1 MLFSY
6 MKIAGGTK
14 RVSVRTLQTR
24 SGGRRL
30 VRDTGEIPMPHKVFT
45 TLRLL
50 VESTGR
56 LLTQEQLLSAVWPA
70 VAVEEGNLNHVIAV
84 LRKP

>member
-1 MLFSY
+1 
-6 MKIAGGTK
+6 
-14 RVSVRTLQTR
+14 
-24 SGGRRL
+24 
-30 VRDTGEIPMPHKVFT
+30 MPHKVFT